1 MVRSALGTFGA
12 LLVVFV
18 MVASSM
24 AVLTAIVA
32 QPVTPAASHGATAPG
47 SAGAA
52 PTPTPSTAP
61 SKNLVTVSAARAAG
75 VAKARAAF
83 LAAGG
88 NLSDFFP
95 PSINAPAYNPSGTGG
110 HVVPLFDNTP
120 APMGIAT
127 YGLRNTSGK
136 TTPYVL
142 NTKSVEGSFT
152 TSDPLGVED
161 RAYDGGPA
169 AGVGS
174 QLNVI
179 ETNVTLKGSTSN
191 HGNTNQFWLQNTL
204 EYTPGTASGSLS
216 FDENIWNFSYDPQGN
231 QPWAGYS
238 NFPSGTSTILHGG
251 GSVSGG
257 ELYEASGP
265 SITVT
270 PAYPI
275 TIQTLSLI
283 HI

>member
-32 QPVTPAASHGATAPG
+32 QPVVPAATHGATAPG
-47 SAGAA
+47 SAGAT

-61 SKNLVTVSAARAAG
+61 SKNPVTVSAARAAG

-95 PSINAPAYNPSGTGG
+95 PSINAPTYNPSGTGG

-120 APMGIAT
+120 APMGIGT

-142 NTKSVEGSFT
+142 NTKSVEGSVT
-152 TSDPLGVED
+152 TSDPWAWRTEPTMG
-161 RAYDGGPA
+161 APPA
-169 AGVGS
+169 AWGPS
-174 QLNVI
+174 
-179 ETNVTLKGSTSN
+179 STSSKR
-191 HGNTNQFWLQNTL
+191 T
-204 EYTPGTASGSLS
+204 
-216 FDENIWNFSYDPQGN
+216 
-231 QPWAGYS
+231 
-238 NFPSGTSTILHGG
+238 
-251 GSVSGG
+251 
-257 ELYEASGP
+257 
-265 SITVT
+265 
-270 PAYPI
+270 
-275 TIQTLSLI
+275 
-283 HI
+283 